1 MKRLFVTFFI
11 CIVAAMPILALA
23 QDNTET
29 KTNKLIEVSG
39 EDGKILV
46 FPHPIS
52 GPNGPIIKF
61 VLFGISAS
69 PEVVIVTKDAA
80 FPVAVTTIDFK
91 QGEKFFGWFE
101 VPREEIIELWINGQF
116 IPWQNNKS

>member
-1 MKRLFVTFFI
+1 MKRFIVTLII
-11 CIVAAMPILALA
+11 CLVAAMPLIALA

-29 KTNKLIEVSG
+29 KTNKLIEVKG
-39 EDGKILV
+39 EEGKILV
-46 FPHPIS
+46 FPNPIS

-61 VLFGISAS
+61 VMFGISAS

-80 FPVAVTTIDFK
+80 FSTAVTTIDFK

-101 VPREEIIELWINGQF
+101 VPQEDIIELRINGQF
-116 IPWQNNKS
+116 IPWENNKS